1 MVADAAMHGIR
12 AATGTGARTRIET
25 NIKGGN
31 ES

>member
-1 MVADAAMHGIR
+1 MVTDTAMHGVR
-12 AATGTGARTRIET
+12 VVTGTGARTRIET